1 MCGVSNT
8 VMSLNGVS
16 NTVFP
21 NTLNGLDSLDVTNIT
36 IDGQSLASLFV
47 TYTGAQSNVDL
58 NAKSLTGVNSISA
71 SAVTASGLVQGQ
83 NVTATAL
90 TTTDTIRINT
100 VPAGT
105 TAKYLATNATG
116 DVIEADITTKY
127 VPYAGSISH
136 VNLNAKNLSNVLTY
150 SGTNVQVTSTET
162 TSLLATGTTQV
173 NTLRITNVQVGTQHQ
188 LLAVDS
194 VGNVING
201 TIPVPTTID
210 VTVIPSPST
219 YYPIWVNGTSGG
231 NRTLYSDNGFQSI
244 SYDTGAKTL
253 STYQLKLLNV
263 PAGTQTSILAVDSAG
278 NVIQGTAP
286 PPTQLLTTAIP
297 AGSISYWPTLI
308 SDRATGNKSYFNENS
323 ANTSNMYFQAPTLTS
338 GLGTWNI
345 PQLVINSAITLFNA
359 RFSVTPTVTP
369 IGSVSYAIGLNA
381 TNDVV
386 AYVPSNQVAVTATI
400 VNADFN
406 LLFTA
411 TSTTDPNI
419 TLNIDSGTN
428 LKYNPA
434 TDRLTVPNLT
444 VGTAATINDANLTG
458 VPVAPTAAP
467 GTNTTQLATC
477 AFVIANSGSGFLPL
491 TGGTMSGSITY
502 ANTVATPITLS
513 SANLTAYTYSIRDS
527 FWSLPMLEFTTKT
540 LSTFG
545 SVSFGVPIVI
555 TNTSSTNLMSLP
567 YNASTAYSKSISN
580 TGGDIFI
587 TFTGRTTSPAASGSI
602 VISTPLAVGTT
613 LAVNNVV
620 SLVGA
625 SNLNFE
631 QTTNNQ
637 LIRLPYLTSTSY
649 IRTINNAGGDS
660 FMTFRSSAPTA
671 GTPVV
676 GNVTMG
682 TEVVMGNT
690 VGLYGVNGTSN
701 DGVAMW
707 VTSGGSAC
715 SSIVLS
721 DTYGTTMG
729 TATPTTAWGRY
740 FAVGG
745 QVFQDFYGGFE
756 WRGTNTLGATTWSTV
771 STVAK
776 LKVAQMGYK
785 FGSMFDF
792 STPGTWDDSNSLF
805 VTTGGVLG
813 GTSAGVGIGYN
824 TTFDSGL
831 LVSIAPNV
839 IWKPMRYKAGQHDFY
854 YQNTPIGGFNPF
866 GIYSNN
872 AGYMT
877 NSVGAANIGL
887 GGVGSGD
894 LVFQANSSQVM
905 RWFTGTS
912 QRLVLDSAGG
922 LCFGTSGV
930 GLQTITGSP
939 YGNVST
945 YGTGV
950 NTWMGYDI
958 NRRWCLMGL
967 WNNAEAG
974 FHDNVYSWIW
984 RTTANNF
991 IVDRPSVIYNSL
1003 PQQTYYPNQVLVGN
1017 NGSNLE
1023 WGVMYSTYYYGGYT
1037 AWGGGVAVSTFYK
1050 ASSISNIRISG
1061 AASYYIPGGG
1071 MYYTEC
1077 QFYNMSTGNS
1087 YYLYQYQY
1095 TNFTGNHFS
1104 FPICFQFGGLPVGSY
1119 NVYLRCNA
1127 ITDGNDHVYIL
1138 GEIVPF

>member
-1 MCGVSNT
+1 
-8 VMSLNGVS
+8 MSLNGVS

-47 TYTGAQSNVDL
+47 PYTGAQSNVDL

-127 VPYAGSISH
+127 VPYTGATSH

-194 VGNVING
+194 SGNVING

-210 VTVIPSPST
+210 VTVIPSSAT
-219 YYPIWVNGTSGG
+219 YYPIWVNGTAGG
-231 NRTLYSDNGFQSI
+231 NRTLYSDGTFQTL
-244 SYDTGAKTL
+244 SYDTGARTL
-253 STYQLKLLNV
+253 STYQLKVLNV
-263 PAGTQTSILAVDSAG
+263 PAGTQTSILAVDSSG

-286 PPTQLLTTAIP
+286 APTQLLTTEITLGGTPYYP
-297 AGSISYWPTLI
+297 ALVQ
-308 SDRATGNKSYFNENS
+308 DRATGVKSIFNENS
-323 ANTSNMYFQAPTLTS
+323 LNTGNMYFSSPGSTG
-338 GLGTWNI
+338 GLGTWRI
-345 PQLVINSAITLFNA
+345 PQLVINNAITLINA
-359 RFSVTPTVTP
+359 RFATTPSIIP
-369 IGSVSYAIGLNA
+369 IASVSYALGLNA
-381 TNDVV
+381 SNDVIS
-386 AYVPSNQVAVTATI
+386 YVPSNQTAVTATN
-400 VNADFN
+400 VFADFN

-411 TSTTDPNI
+411 TSTSDPNI
-419 TLNIDSGTN
+419 IVNIDSGTN

-444 VGTAATINDANLTG
+444 IGTAATINDANLTG

-467 GTNTTQLATC
+467 GTNTTQVATC

-491 TGGTMSGSITY
+491 TGGTMTGSITY

-513 SANLTAYTYSIRDS
+513 SDNLTAYTYSIRDS

-555 TNTSSTNLMSLP
+555 NNITSTNLMSLP
-567 YNASTAYSKSISN
+567 YSSSATYSKSITN
-580 TGGDIFI
+580 PGGNIFI
-587 TFTGRTTSPAASGSI
+587 TFTNSTSSSSGSV

-682 TEVVMGNT
+682 TEVIMGNT

-715 SSIVLS
+715 GSIVLS

-729 TATPTTAWGRY
+729 TATPTTSWGRY

-756 WRGTNTLGATTWSTV
+756 WRGTNTLGATTWSSV
-771 STVAK
+771 ATVAK
-776 LKVAQMGYK
+776 MRVAQMGYK

-792 STPGTWDDSNSLF
+792 STPGDWNDSNSLF

-824 TTFDSGL
+824 TAFDSGL

-839 IWKPMRYKAGQHDFY
+839 IWKPMRYKANQHDFY
-854 YQNTPIGGFNPF
+854 SMNTPIGGFNPF

-877 NSVGAANIGL
+877 NSVGAASIGL
-887 GGVGSGD
+887 GGVGVGD

-939 YGNVST
+939 YGSVST
-945 YGTGV
+945 YGNNGW
-950 NTWMGYDI
+950 NGYDI
-958 NRRWCLMGL
+958 NRRWCLMG
-967 WNNAEAG
+967 WQTNTEAG

-991 IVDRPSVIYNSL
+991 IVDRPSIVFNNV

-1023 WGVMYSTYYYGGYT
+1023 WGVMYSTYYYGGFT
-1037 AWGGGVAVSTFYK
+1037 AWGGGVAVSSFYK

>member
-1 MCGVSNT
+1 
-8 VMSLNGVS
+8 
-16 NTVFP
+16 
-21 NTLNGLDSLDVTNIT
+21 
-36 IDGQSLASLFV
+36 
-47 TYTGAQSNVDL
+47 
-58 NAKSLTGVNSISA
+58 
-71 SAVTASGLVQGQ
+71 
-83 NVTATAL
+83 
-90 TTTDTIRINT
+90 
-100 VPAGT
+100 
-105 TAKYLATNATG
+105 
-116 DVIEADITTKY
+116 
-127 VPYAGSISH
+127 
-136 VNLNAKNLSNVLTY
+136 
-150 SGTNVQVTSTET
+150 
-162 TSLLATGTTQV
+162 
-173 NTLRITNVQVGTQHQ
+173 
-188 LLAVDS
+188 
-194 VGNVING
+194 
-201 TIPVPTTID
+201 
-210 VTVIPSPST
+210 
-219 YYPIWVNGTSGG
+219 
-231 NRTLYSDNGFQSI
+231 
-244 SYDTGAKTL
+244 
-253 STYQLKLLNV
+253 
-263 PAGTQTSILAVDSAG
+263 
-278 NVIQGTAP
+278 
-286 PPTQLLTTAIP
+286 
-297 AGSISYWPTLI
+297 
-308 SDRATGNKSYFNENS
+308 
-323 ANTSNMYFQAPTLTS
+323 
-338 GLGTWNI
+338 
-345 PQLVINSAITLFNA
+345 
-359 RFSVTPTVTP
+359 
-369 IGSVSYAIGLNA
+369 
-381 TNDVV
+381 
-386 AYVPSNQVAVTATI
+386 
-400 VNADFN
+400 
-406 LLFTA
+406 
-411 TSTTDPNI
+411 
-419 TLNIDSGTN
+419 
-428 LKYNPA
+428 
-434 TDRLTVPNLT
+434 
-444 VGTAATINDANLTG
+444 
-458 VPVAPTAAP
+458 
-467 GTNTTQLATC
+467 
-477 AFVIANSGSGFLPL
+477 
-491 TGGTMSGSITY
+491 
-502 ANTVATPITLS
+502 
-513 SANLTAYTYSIRDS
+513 
-527 FWSLPMLEFTTKT
+527 MLEFTTKT

-555 TNTSSTNLMSLP
+555 TNTSTTNLMSLP
-567 YNASTAYSKSISN
+567 YSASATYSKSITN
-580 TGGDIFI
+580 PGGDIFI
-587 TFTGRTTSPAASGSI
+587 TFTGRTSSSSGSV

-660 FMTFRSSAPTA
+660 FMTFISSAPTA

-715 SSIVLS
+715 GSIVLS
-721 DTYGTTMG
+721 DTYGTTLG
-729 TATPTTAWGRY
+729 TATPTTSWGRY

-756 WRGTNTLGATTWSTV
+756 WRGTNTLGATTWSSV
-771 STVAK
+771 ATVAK
-776 LKVAQMGYK
+776 LRVAQMGYR

-792 STPGTWDDSNSLF
+792 STPGGWDDSNSLF
-805 VTTGGVLG
+805 ITTGGFG

-887 GGVGSGD
+887 SGVGSGD

-945 YGTGV
+945 YGNYGW
-950 NTWMGYDI
+950 NGYDI
-958 NRRWCLMGL
+958 NRRWCLMG
-967 WNNAEAG
+967 WQTNTEAG

-991 IVDRPSVIYNSL
+991 IVDRPSVIYTNL
-1003 PQQTYYPNQVLVGN
+1003 PQQTYLPNQVLIGN

-1023 WGVMYSTYYYGGYT
+1023 WGVVYSTYFYGGFYNWRNGT
-1037 AWGGGVAVSTFYK
+1037 VVSTFYK
-1050 ASSISNIRISG
+1050 ASATSQVRITG
-1061 AASYYIPGGG
+1061 AASYYIPAGG
-1071 MYYTEC
+1071 MYQTEC
-1077 QFYNMSTGNS
+1077 QFLNLSTGIS

-1119 NVYLRCNA
+1119 NIAMWTNA
-1127 ITDGNDHVYIL
+1127 ITDGNDHIYIL

>member
-1 MCGVSNT
+1 
-8 VMSLNGVS
+8 MSINNIA

-21 NTLNGLDSLDVTNIT
+21 NTLSGLDSINVTDITINGVDVTT
-36 IDGQSLASLFV
+36 LFV
-47 TYTGAQSNVDL
+47 PYTGANANVDL
-58 NAKSLTGVNSISA
+58 NNKNLSGVNNVGTSSVIA
-71 SAVTASGLVQGQ
+71 TGLI
-83 NVTATAL
+83 
-90 TTTDTIRINT
+90 TTDTLKINS

-116 DVIEADITTKY
+116 NIVEADITTKY
-127 VPYAGSISH
+127 VPYTGATSH

-162 TSLLATGTTQV
+162 TSLLATGTTQL
-173 NTLRITNVQVGTQHQ
+173 NTLRITDVQSGTQHQ

-194 VGNVING
+194 AGNVING
-201 TIPVPTTID
+201 TAPVPTTIN
-210 VTVIPSPST
+210 VTQTTGATT
-219 YYPIWVNGTSGG
+219 YYPSFLANTSGG
-231 NRTLYSDNGFQSI
+231 SQAVYTDNTFQTI
-244 SYDTGAKTL
+244 SYDTGARTL

-286 PPTQLLTTAIP
+286 PPTQLLTTAITLGGTPYYP
-297 AGSISYWPTLI
+297 ALVQDRTTGTKSI
-308 SDRATGNKSYFNENS
+308 FNENS
-323 ANTSNMYFQAPTLTS
+323 LNTGNMYFLSPGATG
-338 GLGTWNI
+338 GLGTWRI
-345 PQLVINSAITLFNA
+345 PQLVIDTAITLINA
-359 RFSVTPTVTP
+359 RFATTPSIIP
-369 IGSVSYAIGLNA
+369 IGSVSYALGLNA
-381 TNDVV
+381 TNDVIS
-386 AYVPSNQVAVTATI
+386 YVPSNQTAVTATN
-400 VNADFN
+400 VFNDFN

-411 TSTTDPNI
+411 TSTSDPNI
-419 TLNIDSGTN
+419 ILNIDSGTN

-458 VPVAPTAAP
+458 VPVAPTAAV

-491 TGGTMSGSITY
+491 TGGTMTGSITY
-502 ANTVATPITLS
+502 ANTALTPITLS

-527 FWSLPMLEFTTKT
+527 FWNLPMLEFTTKT

-555 TNTSSTNLMSLP
+555 TNTSTTNLMSLP
-567 YNASTAYSKSISN
+567 YSASATYSKSITN
-580 TGGDIFI
+580 PGGDIFI
-587 TFTGRTTSPAASGSI
+587 TFTGRTSSSSGSV

-660 FMTFRSSAPTA
+660 FMTFISSAPTA

-682 TEVVMGNT
+682 TQVVMGNT

-715 SSIVLS
+715 GSIVLS
-721 DTYGTTMG
+721 DTYGTTLG

-771 STVAK
+771 DTVAR

-805 VTTGGVLG
+805 VTTGGVIG
-813 GTSAGVGIGYN
+813 GTSSGVGIGYN

-831 LVSIAPNV
+831 LVSIAPNLM
-839 IWKPMRYKAGQHDFY
+839 WKPMRYKANQHDFY
-854 YQNTPIGGFNPF
+854 VAGNTPMGGFNPF

-939 YGNVST
+939 YGSVST
-945 YGTGV
+945 YGG
-950 NTWMGYDI
+950 NIWNGYDI
-958 NRRWCLMGL
+958 NRRWCLMGYIG
-967 WNNAEAG
+967 NEAG

-991 IVDRPSVIYNSL
+991 IVDRPSVIYNNL

-1023 WGVMYSTYYYGGYT
+1023 WGVMYSTYYYGGFT

-1050 ASSISNIRISG
+1050 ASSISNIRITG
-1061 AASYYIPGGG
+1061 AASYYIPSGG

>member
-173 NTLRITNVQVGTQHQ
+173 NTLRITNVQVGTQQQ

-467 GTNTTQLATC
+467 FTNTTQIATT
-477 AFVIANSGSGFLPL
+477 AFVLNALGSSPFLPL
-491 TGGTMSGSITY
+491 SGGVMTGTIVFD
-502 ANTVATPITLS
+502 NTVATAMTLNS
-513 SANLTAYTYSIRDS
+513 SNLTAYTYSIRDS
-527 FWSLPMLEFTTKT
+527 FWNLPMLEFTTKT

-567 YNASTAYSKSISN
+567 YSASTAYSKSISN
-580 TGGDIFI
+580 TGGDLFI
-587 TFTGRTTSPAASGSI
+587 TFTGRTSSSSGSAIFGNSVPVSINDTLSMNPASAGILCNTYKNISNATLQIQGFWSGANSGIRFDANSTNNSAAPALYANINSGGTTFYNGNTTQQERLTIINDRVKVSFVELAVSSQTYGQVRMIQSETGYGTFWRNDNADFYLLITANGDPYGVWNSLRPFYINLASGRLYSNQGQSFQGGTDTN
-602 VISTPLAVGTT
+602 VIT
-613 LAVNNVV
+613 
-620 SLVGA
+620 
-625 SNLNFE
+625 
-631 QTTNNQ
+631 
-637 LIRLPYLTSTSY
+637 
-649 IRTINNAGGDS
+649 
-660 FMTFRSSAPTA
+660 
-671 GTPVV
+671 
-676 GNVTMG
+676 
-682 TEVVMGNT
+682 
-690 VGLYGVNGTSN
+690 
-701 DGVAMW
+701 
-707 VTSGGSAC
+707 
-715 SSIVLS
+715 
-721 DTYGTTMG
+721 
-729 TATPTTAWGRY
+729 
-740 FAVGG
+740 
-745 QVFQDFYGGFE
+745 FQDG
-756 WRGTNTLGATTWSTV
+756 R
-771 STVAK
+771 
-776 LKVAQMGYK
+776 
-785 FGSMFDF
+785 
-792 STPGTWDDSNSLF
+792 
-805 VTTGGVLG
+805 
-813 GTSAGVGIGYN
+813 
-824 TTFDSGL
+824 
-831 LVSIAPNV
+831 
-839 IWKPMRYKAGQHDFY
+839 
-854 YQNTPIGGFNPF
+854 
-866 GIYSNN
+866 
-872 AGYMT
+872 
-877 NSVGAANIGL
+877 
-887 GGVGSGD
+887 
-894 LVFQANSSQVM
+894 
-905 RWFTGTS
+905 
-912 QRLVLDSAGG
+912 
-922 LCFGTSGV
+922 
-930 GLQTITGSP
+930 GLQTATGSP
-939 YGNVST
+939 YGNVSV

-950 NTWMGYDI
+950 NTWNGYDI
-958 NRRWCLMGL
+958 NRRYCLMGL
-967 WNNAEAG
+967 FNNAEAG
-974 FHDNVYSWIW
+974 FHDNTYSWIW

-991 IVDRPSVIYNSL
+991 IVDRPSVIYTNL
-1003 PQQTYYPNQVLVGN
+1003 PQQSYAPNQILIGN

-1023 WGVMYSTYYYGGYT
+1023 WGVMYSTYRYGGYT
-1037 AWGGGVAVSTFYK
+1037 AWGGGTVVSSFYK
-1050 ASSISNIRISG
+1050 ASATAQVRISG
-1061 AASYYIPGGG
+1061 AASYYVPGAG
-1071 MYYTEC
+1071 MYQTEC
-1077 QFYNMSTGNS
+1077 QFLNLSTGVS
-1087 YYLYQYQY
+1087 YYLYQYQF
-1095 TNFTGNHFS
+1095 TNVAYNHVS
-1104 FPICFQFGGLPVGSY
+1104 YPICFQFGGLPVGSY
-1119 NVYLRCNA
+1119 NIVMWTNA

-1138 GEIVPF
+1138 GEIIPF